1 MPYSLSLAC
10 SNAQYVICTCGVILC
25 YGDLSKERD
34 RTVHVVLTC
43 IIESQNTLGWKG
55 PQKSSISNTPTPLIQ
70 VHCSLFTII
79 THFVTLLRPEI
90 WDVWLVLVSFLNWAL
105 SPALICLRILQ
116 HARFC
121 IWRQLYIYYLN
132 KYLHSEYRISHHK
145 QNNNNNF
152 LKAELEVVRK
162 HCLTVLFF
170 FSFPFCGQLLLSSKL
185 LFLWVTVGLI
195 NNTPARPFFPGS
207 VLACG
212 AISPAEVPS
221 SLNPAMQ
228 KAFSSC
234 LLSLCGFHR
243 SSALQLFQFSIHG
256 MNLCVWEAARGQGAE
271 AAARATWKCWICY
284 YF

>member
-10 SNAQYVICTCGVILC
+10 SNVQYVICTCGVILC

-55 PQKSSISNTPTPLIQ
+55 PQKSFISNTPTPLIQ

-170 FSFPFCGQLLLSSKL
+170 FFLP
-185 LFLWVTVGLI
+185 FLW
-195 NNTPARPFFPGS
+195 PATIKQQIAVSLGHSRIDQQHSSEAIFSWLRLGMWGYFPSRSAFKFKSCHAESLFFVPALPLWFPQELCPPAFPIQHSWYELVCLGS
-207 VLACG
+207 C
-212 AISPAEVPS
+212 
-221 SLNPAMQ
+221 
-228 KAFSSC
+228 
-234 LLSLCGFHR
+234 
-243 SSALQLFQFSIHG
+243 
-256 MNLCVWEAARGQGAE
+256 QG
-271 AAARATWKCWICY
+271 TGS
-284 YF
+284 